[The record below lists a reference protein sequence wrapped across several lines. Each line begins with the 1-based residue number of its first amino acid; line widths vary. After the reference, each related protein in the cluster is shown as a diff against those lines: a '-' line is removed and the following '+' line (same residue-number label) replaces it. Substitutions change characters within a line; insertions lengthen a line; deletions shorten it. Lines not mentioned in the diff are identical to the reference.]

1 MEQATGEDLAPISA
15 TTGQTANPDKPK
27 EEAYSGIRVTDEDR
41 DIGSGLYWSSTKAL
55 LRLNAGSIKGI
66 RVTDEDRD
74 IGSGR
79 YWSATKALLRLN
91 AGSIKGIRVIDED
104 RDIGSVSVSKQ

>member
-41 DIGSGLYWSSTKAL
+41 DIGSGLY
-55 LRLNAGSIKGI
+55 
-66 RVTDEDRD
+66 
-74 IGSGR
+74 
-79 YWSATKALLRLN
+79 
-91 AGSIKGIRVIDED
+91 
-104 RDIGSVSVSKQ
+104 